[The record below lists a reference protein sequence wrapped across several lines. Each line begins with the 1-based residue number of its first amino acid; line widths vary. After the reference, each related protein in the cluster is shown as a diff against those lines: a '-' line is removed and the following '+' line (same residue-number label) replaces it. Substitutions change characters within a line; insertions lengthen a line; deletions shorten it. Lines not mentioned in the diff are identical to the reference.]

1 MVNTKSA
8 TMFTMFMYP
17 LLSRSDA
24 ELTWLYK
31 INNGQKISS
40 IMVSTI
46 DMRGKGH
53 HGAFDAKFLTVVS
66 KWNNLLTPDTTN
78 IHNKQIMA
86 TIFAISTMVDM
97 IFFFGIC
104 TENSKKRKNIIIQ
117 AREHN
122 KQQTVHRPVESG
134 LARVA

>member
-8 TMFTMFMYP
+8 TMFTIFSMFM

-24 ELTWLYK
+24 QLTWLYK

-53 HGAFDAKFLTVVS
+53 QGAFDAKFLTVVS
-66 KWNNLLTPDTTN
+66 KWKNLLTPDTTN

-97 IFFFGIC
+97 IFFLVYAQKIV
-104 TENSKKRKNIIIQ
+104 KKGKISIIQ
-117 AREHN
+117 AL
-122 KQQTVHRPVESG
+122 G
-134 LARVA
+134 A